1 MINSYVCI
9 DLETTGLNPKTDKI
23 IEIGAVK
30 VSDGKI
36 SDRFSCFVN
45 PHTPIPFEI
54 ERLTGME
61 ISEIF
66 RQYGEPHFREL
77 EAKYIREMPGNS
89 VVATGGGAIINPVT
103 AETARNAGTVVFL
116 DADFELCYNRIK
128 GDTHRPL
135 VMKNT
140 KEQLNEL
147 FNKRR
152 EIYLKNSDFSVNSN
166 LSETEILDMILKGI
180 K

>member
-1 MINSYVCI
+1 MKNIYLCGFMGCGKSYTGRKLSEKLGCTLV
-9 DLETTGLNPKTDKI
+9 DLDDY
-23 IEIGAVK
+23 IEEKEG
-30 VSDGKI
+30 
-36 SDRFSCFVN
+36 R
-45 PHTPIPFEI
+45 TIP
-54 ERLTGME
+54 
-61 ISEIF
+61 EIF
-66 RQYGEPHFREL
+66 AQDGEPHFREL
-77 EAKYIREMPGNS
+77 EAKYIREMPENS

-135 VMKNT
+135 VMNNT
-140 KEQLNEL
+140 KEQLLEL

-152 EIYLKNSDFSVNSN
+152 KIYLEHSDFSVKSHNN
-166 LSETEILDMILKGI
+166 ATEILDMILKGI

>member
-1 MINSYVCI
+1 MRNIYLCGFMGCGKSYMGKKLAEKLGCTLV
-9 DLETTGLNPKTDKI
+9 DLDAY
-23 IEIGAVK
+23 IE
-30 VSDGKI
+30 
-36 SDRFSCFVN
+36 
-45 PHTPIPFEI
+45 EI
-54 ERLTGME
+54 EGKT
-61 ISEIF
+61 IPEIF
-66 RQYGEPHFREL
+66 AEQGEPHFREL
-77 EAKYIREMPGNS
+77 EAKYIREMPENS

-152 EIYLKNSDFSVNSN
+152 EIYLKNSDFSVDSN

>member
-1 MINSYVCI
+1 MRNIYLCGFMGCGKSYMGKKLAEKLGCALI
-9 DLETTGLNPKTDKI
+9 DLDAYIEEKESKT
-23 IEIGAVK
+23 
-30 VSDGKI
+30 
-36 SDRFSCFVN
+36 
-45 PHTPIPFEI
+45 IP
-54 ERLTGME
+54 
-61 ISEIF
+61 EIF
-66 RQYGEPHFREL
+66 AQDGEPHFREL
-77 EAKYIREMPGNS
+77 EAKYIREMPENS

-140 KEQLNEL
+140 KEQLEQL
-147 FNKRR
+147 FRTRR
-152 EIYLKNSDFSVNSN
+152 EIYLKNSDFSVDSN
-166 LSETEILDMILKGI
+166 KNGTEILDMILKGI

>member
-1 MINSYVCI
+1 MRNIYLCGFMGCGKSYMGKKLAEKLGCTLV
-9 DLETTGLNPKTDKI
+9 DLDAYIEEKEGKT
-23 IEIGAVK
+23 
-30 VSDGKI
+30 
-36 SDRFSCFVN
+36 
-45 PHTPIPFEI
+45 IP
-54 ERLTGME
+54 
-61 ISEIF
+61 EIF
-66 RQYGEPHFREL
+66 AEQGEPHFREL
-77 EAKYIREMPGNS
+77 EAKYIREMPENS

-152 EIYLKNSDFSVNSN
+152 EIYLKNSDFSVDSN

>member
-1 MINSYVCI
+1 MRNIYLCGFMGCGKSYMGKKLAEKLGCTLV
-9 DLETTGLNPKTDKI
+9 DLDAYIEEKEGKT
-23 IEIGAVK
+23 
-30 VSDGKI
+30 
-36 SDRFSCFVN
+36 
-45 PHTPIPFEI
+45 IP
-54 ERLTGME
+54 
-61 ISEIF
+61 EIF
-66 RQYGEPHFREL
+66 AEQGEPHFREL
-77 EAKYIREMPGNS
+77 EAKYIREMPENS

-152 EIYLKNSDFSVNSN
+152 EIYLKNSDFSVDSN
-166 LSETEILDMILKGI
+166 ISETEILDMILKGI

>member
-1 MINSYVCI
+1 MRNIYLCGFMGCGKSYMGKKLAEKLGCTLV
-9 DLETTGLNPKTDKI
+9 DLDAYIEEKEGKT
-23 IEIGAVK
+23 
-30 VSDGKI
+30 
-36 SDRFSCFVN
+36 
-45 PHTPIPFEI
+45 IP
-54 ERLTGME
+54 
-61 ISEIF
+61 EIF
-66 RQYGEPHFREL
+66 AEQGEPHFREL
-77 EAKYIREMPGNS
+77 EAKYIREMPENS

-152 EIYLKNSDFSVNSN
+152 EIYLKNSDFSVDSN
-166 LSETEILDMILKGI
+166 LSQTEILDMILKGI